1 MWGCIE
7 HCREHLNAVNV
18 PSLYVRVYRHQR
30 EGSRIHFRSLTVCEG
45 VSCKSVKNCFQ
56 GWFPHYTWGC
66 IAVGKVLHYGK
77 DVPSLYVRVYRA
89 EHREPMGRW
98 GSLIIRDGI
107 SPGTRNT
114 RAVVW
119 FPHYTWGYI
128 TKVRTKAPGAVVP
141 SLYVRAYLCFYFSRM
156 TADEEPARD
165 ITQKTRKKLC
175 APDFFSILSIAKK
188 QRRKK

>member
-1 MWGCIE
+1 MLSVALAVFPHCMWGCITGRGYFTAATTFP
-7 HCREHLNAVNV
+7 HCMWGCIMFKIFAQKARVV
-18 PSLYVRVYRHQR
+18 PSLYVRVYHIEIRR
-30 EGSRIHFRSLTVCEG
+30 LKDKEGF
-45 VSCKSVKNCFQ
+45 
-56 GWFPHYTWGC
+56 
-66 IAVGKVLHYGK
+66 
-77 DVPSLYVRVYRA
+77 
-89 EHREPMGRW
+89 
-98 GSLIIRDGI
+98 LIIREGI
-107 SPGTRNT
+107 SDSRPRISFPLE
-114 RAVVW
+114 

-128 TKVRTKAPGAVVP
+128 TRVRTKAPGAVVP